1 MENAASET
9 ITFVSL
15 LQTAGVMAAII
26 GGVFGII
33 TLVINRI
40 WAKRDEKKGKLK
52 QILDSVSDV
61 KKELKDHIAAD
72 DERYAVQCRTRIL
85 RFADEL
91 INEPKHLHTQ
101 GNFEQ
106 CLQDITVYDQYCA
119 DHPKFKNELT
129 LRSAEIIR
137 KVYDECAREHKFL

>member
-1 MENAASET
+1 METAASEAVT
-9 ITFVSL
+9 LSAL
-15 LQTAGVMAAII
+15 LSTAGVAA
-26 GGVFGII
+26 GVAGIFGLI
-33 TLVINRI
+33 TLFINRF

-52 QILDSVSDV
+52 EILGRIDKMDG
-61 KKELKDHIAAD
+61 KLTAHIEAD
-72 DERYAVQCRTRIL
+72 DERNAVQCRTRIL

-91 INEPKHLHTQ
+91 INEPHHLHTQ

-119 DHPKFKNELT
+119 DHPKFRNELT

-137 KVYDECAREHKFL
+137 NIYDECAREHKFL

>member
-1 MENAASET
+1 METAAVEV
-9 ITFVSL
+9 IGFAEL
-15 LQTAGVMAAII
+15 LKTASVAAAVAGVFSL
-26 GGVFGII
+26 V
-33 TLVINRI
+33 TLFINRF
-40 WAKRDEKKGKLK
+40 WAKRDEKKGMLKEIQEKLN
-52 QILDSVSDV
+52 
-61 KKELKDHIAAD
+61 DHIAAD

-106 CLQDITVYDQYCA
+106 TLQDITDYDQYCA
-119 DHPKFKNELT
+119 EHPKFRNELT

>member
-9 ITFVSL
+9 ITFASL

-26 GGVFGII
+26 GGFFGII

-52 QILDSVSDV
+52 RILDTLSDV
-61 KKELKDHIAAD
+61 KQELKDHIAAD

-106 CLQDITVYDQYCA
+106 CLQDITAYDQYCA
-119 DHPKFKNELT
+119 EHPKFKNELT

-137 KVYDECAREHKFL
+137 KIYDECAREHKFL

>member
-1 MENAASET
+1 MENAANET
-9 ITFVSL
+9 ISL
-15 LQTAGVMAAII
+15 AALLGTAGISAVVVGI
-26 GGVFGII
+26 FGLI
-33 TLVINRI
+33 TLLLNRH
-40 WAKRDEKKGKLK
+40 WAKKDEKQGWRKDMQERLSGIDGKLTA
-52 QILDSVSDV
+52 
-61 KKELKDHIAAD
+61 HIAAD
-72 DERYAVQCRTRIL
+72 DERNAVQCRTRIL

>member
-1 MENAASET
+1 MENAASEV
-9 ITFVSL
+9 ITFASL
-15 LQTAGVMAAII
+15 LQTAGVMAGII

-52 QILDSVSDV
+52 QILDNVAEV
-61 KKELKDHIAAD
+61 KQELKDHIAAD
-72 DERYAVQCRTRIL
+72 DERYAVMCRTRIL

-106 CLQDITVYDQYCA
+106 CLQDITVYDQYCSE
-119 DHPKFKNELT
+119 HPKFKNELT
-129 LRSAEIIR
+129 LRSSEIIR

>member
-1 MENAASET
+1 MESASAET
-9 ITFVSL
+9 AITLTTL
-15 LQTAGVMAAII
+15 LGTAGISAVVVGI
-26 GGVFGII
+26 FGLI
-33 TLVINRI
+33 TLLLNRH
-40 WAKRDEKKGKLK
+40 WAKKDEKQGWRKEM
-52 QILDSVSDV
+52 QDSVADI
-61 KKELKDHIAAD
+61 KGELKAHIAAD

-91 INEPKHLHTQ
+91 INEPNHLHTQ

-119 DHPKFKNELT
+119 EHPKFKNELT

-137 KVYDECAREHKFL
+137 NIYDECAREHKFL

>member
-1 MENAASET
+1 MENAASEVVT
-9 ITFVSL
+9 ISSIL
-15 LQTAGVMAAII
+15 STAGGMAAII

-40 WAKRDEKKGKLK
+40 WAKMDEKKGWRKEM
-52 QILDSVSDV
+52 QDSISDI
-61 KKELKDHIAAD
+61 KNELKDHIAAD

-119 DHPKFKNELT
+119 EHPKFKNELT

>member
-1 MENAASET
+1 MENAASEA
-9 ITFVSL
+9 ISL
-15 LQTAGVMAAII
+15 STLLGTAGISAVVVGI
-26 GGVFGII
+26 FGLI
-33 TLVINRI
+33 TLLLNRH
-40 WAKRDEKKGKLK
+40 WAKKDEKQGWRKTM
-52 QILDSVSDV
+52 QESVADI
-61 KKELKDHIAAD
+61 KAELKAHIAAD
-72 DERYAVQCRTRIL
+72 DERYAVMCRTRML

-119 DHPKFKNELT
+119 EHPKFKNELT

>member
-1 MENAASET
+1 MENAANEGFT
-9 ITFVSL
+9 L
-15 LQTAGVMAAII
+15 LHVLGAAGVAAVIA
-26 GGVFGII
+26 GLFGLA
-33 TLVINRI
+33 TQLLNRR
-40 WAKRDEKKGKLK
+40 WAKQDEKNGRLK
-52 QILDSVSDV
+52 EIQDAITDVDSR
-61 KKELKDHIAAD
+61 LKAHVEAD

-106 CLQDITVYDQYCA
+106 TLQDITEYDQYCA
-119 DHPKFKNELT
+119 DHPHFKNERT
-129 LRSAEIIR
+129 QRSAEIIR

>member
-9 ITFVSL
+9 ISL
-15 LQTAGVMAAII
+15 AVLLSTAGVAA
-26 GGVFGII
+26 GVAGFFGLV
-33 TLVINRI
+33 TLFINRF
-40 WAKRDEKKGKLK
+40 WAKRDERKGRLK
-52 QILDSVSDV
+52 EIQDSIADM
-61 KKELKDHIAAD
+61 KGELKAHIAAD
-72 DERYAVQCRTRIL
+72 DERYAVMCRTRIL

-106 CLQDITVYDQYCA
+106 TLQDITVYDQYCTE
-119 DHPKFKNELT
+119 HPKFRNELT

-137 KVYDECAREHKFL
+137 KVYDECARERKFL

>member
-1 MENAASET
+1 MENAANEG
-9 ITFVSL
+9 FSL
-15 LQTAGVMAAII
+15 LQYLGAAAVAAIVA
-26 GGVFGII
+26 GVFGLL
-33 TLVINRI
+33 TLFINRF
-40 WAKRDEKKGKLK
+40 WAKKDEKRGKLK
-52 QILDSVSDV
+52 EISDSIADVRATLDG
-61 KKELKDHIAAD
+61 HIAAD

-91 INEPKHLHTQ
+91 INEPDHLHTQ

-106 CLQDITVYDQYCA
+106 CLQDITDYDQYCA

-137 KVYDECAREHKFL
+137 QVYDKCAREHKFL

>member
-1 MENAASET
+1 METAAVEVVGFT
-9 ITFVSL
+9 EL
-15 LQTAGVMAAII
+15 LKTASVAAAVA
-26 GGVFGII
+26 GVFGLI
-33 TLVINRI
+33 TLFINRY
-40 WAKRDEKKGKLK
+40 WAKRDEKRGKLK
-52 QILDSVSDV
+52 EIQESINQMDGKLN
-61 KKELKDHIAAD
+61 EHIAAD

-106 CLQDITVYDQYCA
+106 TLQDITVYDQYCA
-119 DHPKFKNELT
+119 EHPKFRNELT

>member
-1 MENAASET
+1 MR
-9 ITFVSL
+9 
-15 LQTAGVMAAII
+15 
-26 GGVFGII
+26 VFYE
-33 TLVINRI
+33 
-40 WAKRDEKKGKLK
+40 KRGKLK
-52 QILDSVSDV
+52 EIQESINQMDGKLN
-61 KKELKDHIAAD
+61 EHIAAD

-106 CLQDITVYDQYCA
+106 TLQDITVYDQYCA
-119 DHPKFKNELT
+119 EHPKFRNELT

>member
-1 MENAASET
+1 MESAASDVIT
-9 ITFVSL
+9 IASL
-15 LQTAGVMAAII
+15 LKTAGVAAAII
-26 GGVFGII
+26 AGVFGLI
-33 TLVINRI
+33 TLLLTRL
-40 WAKRDEKKGKLK
+40 WAKIDEKKGKLK
-52 QILDSVSDV
+52 QILDSISDV
-61 KKELKDHIAAD
+61 DGKLNAHIAAD

-106 CLQDITVYDQYCA
+106 CLQDITDYDQYCA

-129 LRSAEIIR
+129 LRSSEIIR

>member
-1 MENAASET
+1 MENAANEAISA
-9 ITFVSL
+9 L
-15 LQTAGVMAAII
+15 LSTAAVAAVVAGI
-26 GGVFGII
+26 FGLI
-33 TLVINRI
+33 TLFINRH
-40 WAKRDEKKGKLK
+40 WQKQDEKKGKLK
-52 QILDSVSDV
+52 EIQESIADMDGKLNA
-61 KKELKDHIAAD
+61 HIAAD

-106 CLQDITVYDQYCA
+106 CLQDITAYDQYCA
-119 DHPKFKNELT
+119 EHPKFKNELT
-129 LRSAEIIR
+129 LRSSEIIR

>member
-1 MENAASET
+1 METAAVEVIGISE
-9 ITFVSL
+9 L
-15 LQTAGVMAAII
+15 LKTASVAAAVA
-26 GGVFGII
+26 GVFGLI
-33 TLVINRI
+33 TLFINRF
-40 WAKRDEKKGKLK
+40 WAKRDEKRGKLK
-52 QILDSVSDV
+52 AILDRIDEMDG
-61 KKELKDHIAAD
+61 KLTAHIAAD
-72 DERYAVQCRTRIL
+72 DERNAVQCRTRIL

-106 CLQDITVYDQYCA
+106 TLQDITVYDQYCA
-119 DHPKFKNELT
+119 EHPKFRNELT

>member
-1 MENAASET
+1 METAANDA
-9 ITFVSL
+9 ITLASL
-15 LQTAGVMAAII
+15 LKTAGTAAAII
-26 GGVFGII
+26 AGVFGLI
-33 TLVINRI
+33 TVLLTRL
-40 WAKRDEKKGKLK
+40 WAKIDEKKGKLK
-52 QILDSVSDV
+52 QILDNLAEV
-61 KKELKDHIAAD
+61 KKELKDHIEAD

-91 INEPKHLHTQ
+91 INEPQHLHTQ
-101 GNFEQ
+101 GNFDQ

>member
-1 MENAASET
+1 MVENAANEVVT
-9 ITFVSL
+9 VSAL
-15 LQTAGVMAAII
+15 LASAGVAAGIAGI
-26 GGVFGII
+26 FGLI
-33 TLVINRI
+33 TLFINRF

-52 QILDSVSDV
+52 AILDRIDEMDG
-61 KKELKDHIAAD
+61 KLTEHMKAD
-72 DERYAVQCRTRIL
+72 DERNAVQCRTRIL

-91 INEPKHLHTQ
+91 INEPNHLHTQ

-119 DHPKFKNELT
+119 EHPKFKNELT

-137 KVYDECAREHKFL
+137 KIYDECAREHKFL

>member
-1 MENAASET
+1 METAAVEVVG
-9 ITFVSL
+9 FAEL
-15 LQTAGVMAAII
+15 LKTASVAAAVA
-26 GGVFGII
+26 GVFGLI
-33 TLVINRI
+33 TLFINRY

-52 QILDSVSDV
+52 EIQESINQMDGKLN
-61 KKELKDHIAAD
+61 EHIAAD

-106 CLQDITVYDQYCA
+106 TLQDITVYDQYCA
-119 DHPKFKNELT
+119 EHPKFRNELT
-129 LRSAEIIR
+129 LRSSEIIR

>member
-1 MENAASET
+1 MENAANET
-9 ITFVSL
+9 VSL
-15 LQTAGVMAAII
+15 ATLLGTAGISAVVVGI
-26 GGVFGII
+26 FGII
-33 TLVINRI
+33 TLLLNRY
-40 WAKRDEKKGKLK
+40 WAKKDEKKGWRKDM
-52 QILDSVSDV
+52 QDSIADM
-61 KKELKDHIAAD
+61 KDELKAHIAAD

-106 CLQDITVYDQYCA
+106 CLQDITVYDQYCS

-129 LRSAEIIR
+129 MRSTEIIR

>member
-1 MENAASET
+1 METTENDAVA
-9 ITFVSL
+9 VSAL
-15 LQTAGVMAAII
+15 LGTAGIAAAVA
-26 GGVFGII
+26 GVFGLI
-33 TLVINRI
+33 TLFIKRI
-40 WAKRDEKKGKLK
+40 WAKMDEKKGWR
-52 QILDSVSDV
+52 
-61 KKELKDHIAAD
+61 KEMQESISKIDAALSAHITAD
-72 DERYAVQCRTRIL
+72 DERNAVQCRTRIL

-119 DHPKFKNELT
+119 DHPKFRNELT
-129 LRSAEIIR
+129 LRATEIIR

>member
-1 MENAASET
+1 MENAANET
-9 ITFVSL
+9 ISL
-15 LQTAGVMAAII
+15 ATLLGTAGISAVVVGI
-26 GGVFGII
+26 FGLI
-33 TLVINRI
+33 TLLLNRH
-40 WAKRDEKKGKLK
+40 WAKKDEKNGWRKDMQDSIADIKG
-52 QILDSVSDV
+52 
-61 KKELKDHIAAD
+61 ELKAHIAAD

>member
-1 MENAASET
+1 MENAASEA
-9 ITFVSL
+9 ITFASL
-15 LQTAGVMAAII
+15 LQTAGVMAGII
-26 GGVFGII
+26 GGFFGIL
-33 TLVINRI
+33 TLIINRI

-52 QILDSVSDV
+52 QILDSLSDV
-61 KKELKDHIAAD
+61 KQELQDHIAAD

-119 DHPKFKNELT
+119 EHPKFKNELT

>member
-1 MENAASET
+1 MENAANEV
-9 ITFVSL
+9 ITFASL
-15 LQTAGVMAAII
+15 LQTAGVMAGVI

-52 QILDSVSDV
+52 QILDNIAEV
-61 KKELKDHIAAD
+61 KQELKDHISAD
-72 DERYAVQCRTRIL
+72 DERYAVMCRTRIL

-106 CLQDITVYDQYCA
+106 CLQDITDYDQYCA

>member
-9 ITFVSL
+9 ITFASL

-26 GGVFGII
+26 GGFFGII

-52 QILDSVSDV
+52 QILDSLSDV
-61 KKELKDHIAAD
+61 KQELKDHIAAD

-106 CLQDITVYDQYCA
+106 CLQDITAYDQYCA
-119 DHPKFKNELT
+119 EHPKFKNELT

-137 KVYDECAREHKFL
+137 KIYDECAREHKFL

>member
-1 MENAASET
+1 METAANDA
-9 ITFVSL
+9 ITLASL
-15 LQTAGVMAAII
+15 LKTAGTAAAII
-26 GGVFGII
+26 AGVFGLI
-33 TLVINRI
+33 TVLLTRL
-40 WAKRDEKKGKLK
+40 WAKIDEKKGKLK
-52 QILDSVSDV
+52 QILDNLAEV
-61 KKELKDHIAAD
+61 KKELKDHIEAD